1 MAIGLGISAAHDPHR
16 RSLERSSG
24 EGTWSCR
31 MKTSSQPPRLA
42 TWLVKRF
49 GVAVCTDPL
58 IGDLLEEFIRGRSRL
73 WYWKQALRAI
83 VIGVYQDIRTH
94 KLLAIRGALT
104 GFAVLFVAGRLLF
117 VFLLPFAGPE
127 FYALH
132 IALESGICVAT
143 AWIVGQ
149 LHRPHQSA
157 MMFVWFTVTLSLG
170 VPEFLRTLMNAM
182 SDDRYV
188 PYFVGYSE
196 QFIRVLAATALGSIL
211 SIIFSGRSA
220 IEPGR
225 A

>member
-1 MAIGLGISAAHDPHR
+1 
-16 RSLERSSG
+16 
-24 EGTWSCR
+24 
-31 MKTSSQPPRLA
+31 MKPSSQPPTLA

-104 GFAVLFVAGRLLF
+104 GFMVLSVAFRLLF
-117 VFLLPFAGPE
+117 IFFAPFAGPT
-127 FYALH
+127 FNALH
-132 IALESGICVAT
+132 IALELCIYVTA
-143 AWIVGQ
+143 AWIVGL

-157 MMFVWFTVTLSLG
+157 MMFVWFAVILILG
-170 VPEFLRTLMNAM
+170 VPELLRRLTNAM
-182 SDDRYV
+182 SDGRYV
-188 PYFVGYSE
+188 PYFVRYSE
-196 QFIRVLAATALGSIL
+196 QMIVVLAATALGSML